1 MPSLAVTLPY
11 STYPPPQNNG
21 IREIGLREPR
31 ISSIGACATADLS
44 CTVGRVAT
52 RTPDPKSVGNGAPAI
67 DSVSKAIIEQLQEDG
82 RRPYAAIGKAVGLSE
97 AAVRQRVQKL
107 LDQGVMQIV
116 AVTDPLTVG
125 FRRQAMVGINV
136 SGDIEPV
143 ADALADM
150 EEVEYVVIT
159 AGSFDLLIEIVC
171 EDDDHLLETINKR
184 IRTLPGVRSTESFV
198 YMKLRKQTYTW
209 GTR

>member
-1 MPSLAVTLPY
+1 M
-11 STYPPPQNNG
+11 
-21 IREIGLREPR
+21 
-31 ISSIGACATADLS
+31 TADLS
-44 CTVGRVAT
+44 CRVGHVAT
-52 RTPDPKSVGNGAPAI
+52 RTPDPKSTANGTAPAI

-107 LDQGVMQIV
+107 LDLGVMQIV
-116 AVTDPLTVG
+116 AVTDPLTLG
-125 FRRQAMVGINV
+125 FRRQAMVGVNV
-136 SGDIEPV
+136 QGDIDPV
-143 ADALADM
+143 ADALAEM
-150 EEVEYVVIT
+150 EEVDYVVVT
-159 AGSFDLLIEIVC
+159 AGSFDLLIEVVC